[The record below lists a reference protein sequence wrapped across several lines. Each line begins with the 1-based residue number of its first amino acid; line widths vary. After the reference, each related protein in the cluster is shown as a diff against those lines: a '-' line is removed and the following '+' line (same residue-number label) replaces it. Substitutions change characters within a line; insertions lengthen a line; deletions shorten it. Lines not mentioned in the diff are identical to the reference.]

1 MIEYYNKHDRM
12 HCTLINKNN
21 RDSLSIIEL

>member
-12 HCTLINKNN
+12 YYTLINKNN

>member
-1 MIEYYNKHDRM
+1 MTEYDNKNDRM